1 MPKDERSTVELLYQV
16 SREVA
21 TQLDLKV
28 VLTRLLFAT
37 LKTVGSERAT
47 IIVLDDNEKPVDS
60 AIVYGTEIKEIGRAS
75 CRERV

>member
-37 LKTVGSERAT
+37 LKVRGQRACH
-47 IIVLDDNEKPVDS
+47 DH
-60 AIVYGTEIKEIGRAS
+60 RA
-75 CRERV
+75 RR

>member
-47 IIVLDDNEKPVDS
+47 IIVLDDNEKPVEL
-60 AIVYGTEIKEIGRAS
+60 GHRLRHRG
-75 CRERV
+75 